1 MSQINQTNQT
11 DSSSNRQGSLSSM
24 LMLRFSGNPA
34 AGGVAK
40 TERQDGTATRT
51 TGTGTHDGFDAVL
64 KERMTAK
71 ENSGP
76 TTSLSTVERKDRPLQ
91 SAERETGS
99 RVAQRRVDAAHADR
113 QANAAAR
120 NEDGEKTDGLDSNED
135 FAVEKPKMSENKT
148 TVEAKDETA
157 GTTGTTGETTQE
169 TKESPWV
176 ALNRILQTMLALAA
190 EMTKTADLTAET
202 TQTVPEGTAQ
212 GDGTETPPVTGA
224 TVEAGTNAETSQALL
239 DLLSQATG
247 KKGADLSGELGGL
260 LESAGG
266 EPSEFLKKLAD
277 LLEQAGISADN
288 LKSLS
293 VKLHSIA
300 GGDVMLLKLNAM
312 ADDLKL
318 KLHAMIPT
326 EDTAPAAAETTDP
339 TGEIPVMDGLAETA
353 QGQTSAEEGNSS
365 GTNTP
370 AGGKGDEAVVRT
382 TEGTTDSQAGT
393 AAAATAPAAA
403 TAANATA
410 AGQQTGFQNAMA
422 AHRNQHQEPVAG
434 TGQTGRTVVPNP
446 LTDPETGLSVTGQV
460 TAKVSE
466 LTGNARHEM
475 ELQLKPESL
484 GKINLKLV
492 EEKGQILAKF
502 TAESEQVRA
511 ILESNMQLL
520 KDSLEK
526 SGLTVQQLSVSVGQ
540 QPGRGRQ
547 EDGRDGDSDN
557 GRGNAYANRGIRVS
571 ANFGTQ
577 GANLSVRMKD
587 YLNGPDSTISLK
599 A

>member
-11 DSSSNRQGSLSSM
+11 DSSSNRQGSLSAM
-24 LMLRFSGNPA
+24 LMLRFSGNQA

-40 TERQDGTATRT
+40 TERQDGTTART

-76 TTSLSTVERKDRPLQ
+76 TTSLSTTDRKDRPLQ

-99 RVAQRRVDAAHADR
+99 RVAQRRADAANADR
-113 QANAAAR
+113 KANTASR
-120 NEDGEKTDGLDSNED
+120 NEAGEKVDGLDSNED
-135 FAVEKPKMSENKT
+135 LTAEKAKMSDNKT
-148 TVEAKDETA
+148 TVEAKAESA
-157 GTTGTTGETTQE
+157 GTTGENTQE
-169 TKESPWV
+169 TQESPWV
-176 ALNRILQTMLALAA
+176 ALNRILQAMLALAA
-190 EMTKTADLTAET
+190 EMTKPADSQVET
-202 TQTVPEGTAQ
+202 TQASPEGAAQ
-212 GDGTETPPVTGA
+212 GDGTETPPVTGT
-224 TVEAGTNAETSQALL
+224 TVEAGTNAEASQALL

-260 LESAGG
+260 LESADG

-277 LLEQAGISADN
+277 LLEQAGFSAET

-293 VKLHSIA
+293 VKLHAVA
-300 GGDVMLLKLNAM
+300 GGDAMLLKLNGM
-312 ADDLKL
+312 AEELKL
-318 KLHAMIPT
+318 KIHALIST
-326 EDTAPAAAETTDP
+326 EETTQATAGTTDP
-339 TGEIPVMDGLAETA
+339 TGEIPVVDGLAETA
-353 QGQTSAEEGNSS
+353 QGQTSAEEGNGG

-370 AGGKGDEAVVRT
+370 AGGKGDEAAAQT
-382 TEGTTDSQAGT
+382 AEGTNVSQTGT
-393 AAAATAPAAA
+393 AAAATAPVSA

-434 TGQTGRTVVPNP
+434 TGQTGRTVVPSP

-540 QPGRGRQ
+540 QPGRGSQ

-557 GRGNAYANRGIRVS
+557 GRGNAHANRGIRVS